1 MVGTTG
7 LTSGTQV
14 GRMEPISPPKPIQFH
29 PPQEDGWAQSR
40 VHNYRLIAVSVER
53 AKEKNYPYGKKTKEK
68 YKNGS
73 FQSSTNRIDREDRER
88 RGRKKE

>member
-1 MVGTTG
+1 MVGRKAEYTITG
-7 LTSGTQV
+7 SSQLAWK
-14 GRMEPISPPKPIQFH
+14 EPRK
-29 PPQEDGWAQSR
+29 
-40 VHNYRLIAVSVER
+40 
-53 AKEKNYPYGKKTKEK
+53 KNYPYGKKTKEK